1 VASRGII
8 GTSIII
14 GGCII
19 IQYHAYSAK
28 WHQAKYQDNI
38 RTLKEDATN
47 DASVL

>member
-14 GGCII
+14 GGRSSSCIS
-19 IQYHAYSAK
+19 SAK
-28 WHQAKYQDNI
+28 WHQTKYQDNI